1 MTHSAIM
8 PVTVPTV
15 TIGEGMPKIL
25 VPIVGATPD
34 DLRAEV
40 DALPGR
46 HIDIVEWRVD
56 HFRAIADLGSVIDT
70 AERLSAQLGTTPL
83 LVTCRT
89 SAEGGAAVI
98 SDEQYGAL
106 ILAVIESGHAQLI
119 DVESQRDGDIVASLI
134 ATAHERGVV
143 VITSNHD
150 FDGTPPKDEIVAR
163 LRRMQELGAD
173 ILKIAVMPRSG
184 ADVLTLLD
192 ATREMHEDYATRPL
206 ITMSMGALGLVSRL
220 AGQTFG
226 SAATFGMVGTASAPG
241 QVDVD
246 ELHATLAM
254 LARAQEPAAR

>member
-1 MTHSAIM
+1 MTRSTVTA
-8 PVTVPTV
+8 VTVGTV

-25 VPIVGATPD
+25 VPIVGTTPAE
-34 DLRAEV
+34 LRAEV
-40 DALPGR
+40 DALTS
-46 HIDIVEWRVD
+46 HHVDIVEWRVD
-56 HFRAIADLGSVIDT
+56 HFSTIDDRGSVVET
-70 AERLSAQLGTTPL
+70 AAQLSAQLGATPL

-106 ILAVIESGHAQLI
+106 NLAVIESGYAPLV
-119 DVESQRDGDIVASLI
+119 DVEYQRDRDIVASLI
-134 ATAHERGVV
+134 AAAHERGVM

-150 FDGTPPKDEIVAR
+150 FERTPPKDEIVAR
-163 LRRMQELGAD
+163 LRQMQELGAD
-173 ILKIAVMPRSG
+173 ICKIAVMPRSS

-192 ATREMHEDYATRPL
+192 ATREMHEQYATRPL

-241 QVDVD
+241 QVDAD

-254 LARAQEPAAR
+254 IARAQ